1 MSLARKVAVIAVTL
15 IGLLAINYVF
25 EHGFGDFQIN
35 PYYARIIN
43 LIGINITLAVS
54 LNLINGLAGQF
65 SIGHAGFM
73 AVGGYT
79 ATYVTVYHGRQIA
92 ATFGSS
98 LADPLGAS
106 AAMVPSLLAG
116 ATAAALAGLI
126 VGIPSLRL
134 KGDYLAIVTLGF
146 SEIIRVIILNIPA
159 VGGATGFTD
168 AIPITNF
175 FWIFAMAIVTIVIT
189 VNIAHSTFGLA
200 LFAIRSD
207 EIAAEA
213 MGINTT
219 RHKVLAFVISAAL
232 AGVAG
237 GLSGQLFANPLSPQ
251 NLNFVKSI
259 EVIVMIVLGGIG
271 SITGAVLGATT
282 LTILPEAL
290 RTFDQQFPGLRMVI
304 YALLLI
310 LLMIFRPQGLLGRR
324 EFSWA
329 WMRPGG
335 RRSWHRADGPE
346 RDHALRRAD
355 GGQVAQ
361 HERAAVVALWAHRS
375 ERRRQNDGVQR
386 ADGRLLSHRR
396 RYRVRWDTHREEE
409 AVRDYQAWRGQDVPE
424 HPPVCG
430 HDSPAERDDRPAPA
444 DASDSGGRG
453 HRHRRGTILKS
464 ATRAPAR
471 WSC

>member
-1 MSLARKVAVIAVTL
+1 MSPARKVVSIAVTL
-15 IGLLAINYVF
+15 AALAALNYIF
-25 EHGFGDFQIN
+25 EYGFGDFYIN

-54 LNLINGLAGQF
+54 LNLINGMAGQF

-79 ATYVTVYHGRQIA
+79 ATYLTVYHGRQIA
-92 ATFGSS
+92 EIFGRSLTDPVGSS
-98 LADPLGAS
+98 IV
-106 AAMVPSLLAG
+106 MIPSLIAG
-116 ATAAALAGLI
+116 ALAAAVAGLF

-175 FWIFAMAIVTIVIT
+175 FWIFLMAILTIVIT
-189 VNIAHSTFGLA
+189 RNIATSTFGRA

-213 MGINTT
+213 MGIDTT
-219 RHKVLAFVISAAL
+219 RYKVMAFVISAAL

-237 GLSGQLFANPLSPQ
+237 GLSGQLFANPLNPQ
-251 NLNFVKSI
+251 NLNFVRSI

-271 SITGAVLGATT
+271 SITGAVVGATT

-290 RTFDQQFPGLRMVI
+290 RSFDQQFPGLRMVI

-324 EFSWA
+324 ELNLSW
-329 WMRPGG
+329 
-335 RRSWHRADGPE
+335 
-346 RDHALRRAD
+346 L
-355 GGQVAQ
+355 
-361 HERAAVVALWAHRS
+361 
-375 ERRRQNDGVQR
+375 RRRQRKDGSVL
-386 ADGRLLSHRR
+386 A
-396 RYRVRWDTHREEE
+396 
-409 AVRDYQAWRGQDVPE
+409 
-424 HPPVCG
+424 
-430 HDSPAERDDRPAPA
+430 
-444 DASDSGGRG
+444 
-453 HRHRRGTILKS
+453 
-464 ATRAPAR
+464 
-471 WSC
+471 